1 MHCLWNQSHRWPL
14 DSWNLPSQVQA
25 PPGSPDFWSLLILG
39 LTTSFSCYVNLPTNE
54 CHVTQKLLCMWTLC
68 QHCHQCNDKGAHALT
83 VTGVDAW
90 LRPPEVLRMRGAG
103 SREHPQAITPTSP
116 SAGILK
122 GLKRKSRPLLER
134 L

>member
-1 MHCLWNQSHRWPL
+1 MLTCLPTDAMSHR
-14 DSWNLPSQVQA
+14 SSSA
-25 PPGSPDFWSLLILG
+25 CGH
-39 LTTSFSCYVNLPTNE
+39 YVNTAISAMTREPT
-54 CHVTQKLLCMWTLC
+54 HS
-68 QHCHQCNDKGAHALT
+68 LT